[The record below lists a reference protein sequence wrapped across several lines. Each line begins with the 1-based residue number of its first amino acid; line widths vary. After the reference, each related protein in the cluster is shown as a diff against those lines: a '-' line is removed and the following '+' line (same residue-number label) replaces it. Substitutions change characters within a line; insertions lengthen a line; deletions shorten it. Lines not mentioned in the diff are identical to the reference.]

1 MILYISVPRKLG
13 GYMSLKDYSWRSGWI
28 VWERLWRFPTVC
40 GRTKTNILCTDDLP
54 GLQRV
59 DPPSCK
65 AVMQHAIA
73 PRLPRTIWWQK
84 LHHLVAELVI
94 RLCGNPSCHEIIIWE
109 DIVISLWQNQDLN
122 NVLYGV
128 GKFWAAV
135 KVKDPPLWRTIFAV
149 FLLFWHQPFI
159 HHRAYPEKGDKTE
172 SPDSCHFQR
181 YHDPHHLVVSCWWSG
196 LNENTRWVALLAAS
210 GATTFQGKIFIS

>member
-65 AVMQHAIA
+65 AVMQHAITPACLA
-73 PRLPRTIWWQK
+73 PFGGKNCTIWWQNWSLDCVATLPVMRLSFERTLWFHCGK
-84 LHHLVAELVI
+84 IKILTMSYMALVSSGQRWRWRTHLYEELYLQYFSCSDISHLSTTEPILKKVTRLNHLTHVI
-94 RLCGNPSCHEIIIWE
+94 FNDIMTHIIW
-109 DIVISLWQNQDLN
+109 W
-122 NVLYGV
+122 
-128 GKFWAAV
+128 WAV
-135 KVKDPPLWRTIFAV
+135 D
-149 FLLFWHQPFI
+149 
-159 HHRAYPEKGDKTE
+159 E
-172 SPDSCHFQR
+172 
-181 YHDPHHLVVSCWWSG
+181 VVWM
-196 LNENTRWVALLAAS
+196 
-210 GATTFQGKIFIS
+210 KILDG